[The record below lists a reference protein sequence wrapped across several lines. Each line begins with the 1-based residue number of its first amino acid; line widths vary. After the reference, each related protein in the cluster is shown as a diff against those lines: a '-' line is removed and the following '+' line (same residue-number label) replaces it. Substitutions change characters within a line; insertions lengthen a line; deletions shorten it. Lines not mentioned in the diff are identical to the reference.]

1 MKLTTAGES
10 HGKALIAIIEGL
22 PAHLKIDEEKI
33 NAELK
38 LRQLGY
44 GRSARQT
51 IEQDEV
57 VILSGVRAGETLA
70 SPVTLYIE
78 NKDYQNWS
86 ACMSANGCDTAVM
99 NEKRV
104 SKVRPGHAD
113 LVGAIKYAQTDAR
126 NILERAS
133 ARETAVRVAAGAV
146 FKQYLFELGV
156 EIVSFTRAIYTVK
169 DGNNYS
175 FDEIKKLKNTR
186 TGMLDN
192 ELSKRAEEKIDEL
205 KGLGDTAG
213 GVVEIRVKG
222 LKNGFGGMMT
232 YSQKLD
238 GRLAGALVGIQ
249 AVKGVEFG
257 DGFAL
262 AGRSGSNAHDEIFF
276 DGKKYYRETNRAGGV
291 EGGTSNGEELVI
303 KLVMKPIPTLKTGL
317 RTVDITT
324 REQAVACAER
334 SDICAVF
341 SLGIIAEAVVAEV
354 LASAIAER
362 LGGDTIFEV
371 KERYD
376 KLP

>member
-156 EIVSFTRAIYTVK
+156 EIASFTRAIYTVK

-175 FDEIKKLKNTR
+175 FDEIKKRKNTR

>member
-1 MKLTTAGES
+1 
-10 HGKALIAIIEGL
+10 
-22 PAHLKIDEEKI
+22 
-33 NAELK
+33 
-38 LRQLGY
+38 
-44 GRSARQT
+44 
-51 IEQDEV
+51 
-57 VILSGVRAGETLA
+57 
-70 SPVTLYIE
+70 
-78 NKDYQNWS
+78 
-86 ACMSANGCDTAVM
+86 
-99 NEKRV
+99 V

-113 LVGAIKYAQTDAR
+113 LAGAIKYAQTDAR

-146 FKQYLFELGV
+146 FKQYLSELGV
-156 EIVSFTRAIYTVK
+156 EIASFTRSIYSVK
-169 DGNNYS
+169 DGKDYS

>member
-156 EIVSFTRAIYTVK
+156 EIASFTRAIYTVK

-238 GRLAGALVGIQ
+238 GRLAGALIGIQ

>member
-33 NAELK
+33 NADLK

-51 IEQDEV
+51 IEQDKV

-70 SPVTLYIE
+70 SPLTLYIE

-86 ACMSANGCDTAVM
+86 ACMSATACDREKM
-99 NEKRV
+99 DEKRV

-113 LVGAIKYAQTDAR
+113 LVGALKYEQTDAR

-133 ARETAVRVAAGAV
+133 ARETAIRVATGGV
-146 FKQYLFELGV
+146 FKQYLAELGV
-156 EIVSFTRAIYTVK
+156 EITSFTRSIYGVCDNKT
-169 DGNNYS
+169 YS
-175 FDEIKKLKNTR
+175 FAEIKTRKNTS
-186 TGMLDN
+186 TGMLD
-192 ELSKRAEEKIDEL
+192 ELLSKQAEEQIDCL
-205 KGLGDTAG
+205 KDAGDTAG

-238 GRLAGALVGIQ
+238 GKLAGALASIQ

-257 DGFAL
+257 DGFSL
-262 AGRSGSNAHDEIFF
+262 AERLGSQAHDEIFY
-276 DGKKYYRETNRAGGV
+276 DGEKYYRETNRVGGI
-291 EGGTSNGEELVI
+291 EGGTSNGEELVMKI
-303 KLVMKPIPTLKTGL
+303 AMKPIPTLKKGL
-317 RTVDITT
+317 RTVDIATN
-324 REQAVACAER
+324 ESAIAFAER
-334 SDICAVF
+334 SDVCAVF

-354 LASAIAER
+354 LATAIDER
-362 LGGDTIFEV
+362 LGGDTMAQV
-371 KERYD
+371 KERYNL
-376 KLP
+376 LP

>member
-1 MKLTTAGES
+1 
-10 HGKALIAIIEGL
+10 
-22 PAHLKIDEEKI
+22 
-33 NAELK
+33 
-38 LRQLGY
+38 
-44 GRSARQT
+44 
-51 IEQDEV
+51 
-57 VILSGVRAGETLA
+57 
-70 SPVTLYIE
+70 
-78 NKDYQNWS
+78 
-86 ACMSANGCDTAVM
+86 
-99 NEKRV
+99 
-104 SKVRPGHAD
+104 
-113 LVGAIKYAQTDAR
+113 VGAIKYAQTDAR

-192 ELSKRAEEKIDEL
+192 ELSKRAEEKIDEV